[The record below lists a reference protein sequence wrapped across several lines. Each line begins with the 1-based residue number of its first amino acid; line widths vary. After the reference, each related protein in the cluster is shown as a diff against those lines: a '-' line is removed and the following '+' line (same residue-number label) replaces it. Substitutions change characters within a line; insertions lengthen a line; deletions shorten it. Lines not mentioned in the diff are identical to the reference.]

1 MLCISEWIGGDA
13 AEHSW
18 RSSCPLISSLV
29 GFGIIWHHFYSAS
42 SHHPVTPPPTIVLT
56 LVVVLVLGNRGSA
69 DPYPSPHPQPPLP
82 HLQLP
87 LILRLH
93 PLLVLLGQTT
103 LCLNPPILLLLIHL
117 SDLDGGQHDLAQ

>member
-1 MLCISEWIGGDA
+1 M
-13 AEHSW
+13 
-18 RSSCPLISSLV
+18 
-29 GFGIIWHHFYSAS
+29 
-42 SHHPVTPPPTIVLT
+42 TPSTTIVLT

-69 DPYPSPHPQPPLP
+69 DPHHPQPPLP
-82 HLQLP
+82 PLQFP